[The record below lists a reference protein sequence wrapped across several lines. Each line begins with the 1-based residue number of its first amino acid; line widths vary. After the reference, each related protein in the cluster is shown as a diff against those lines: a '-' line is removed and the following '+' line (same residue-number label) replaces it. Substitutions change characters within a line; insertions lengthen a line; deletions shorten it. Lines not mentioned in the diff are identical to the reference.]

1 MMMII
6 MMTTNTTM
14 RMTMTIDKLYLSI
27 AVK

>member
-1 MMMII
+1 MRMIM

-27 AVK
+27 AVQ